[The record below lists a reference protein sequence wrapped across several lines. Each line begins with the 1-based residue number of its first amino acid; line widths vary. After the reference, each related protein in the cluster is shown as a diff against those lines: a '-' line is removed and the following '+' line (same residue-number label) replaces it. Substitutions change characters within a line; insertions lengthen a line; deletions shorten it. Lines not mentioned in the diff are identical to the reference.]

1 MHGCN
6 ATREPPIVPCRPRPC
21 LRARASRAVLVP
33 FQQPGPFPRAEGS
46 VRGLAILCVCRSR
59 RVRRLGPRPRPLG
72 LLLPPLVD
80 GVCIY
85 LLVHRP
91 GSVEGDSRSAG
102 SGNRS
107 RPIGTRDDSPIP
119 AGSGNRDATGV
130 QVRQLEQATG
140 VPLAMRMRARNPR
153 GTGVHRDSSL
163 LFAYHHPLPRHGH
176 SPWVIAA
183 RRPPGESA

>member
-1 MHGCN
+1 MHCCN
-6 ATREPPIVPCRPRPC
+6 ATRESPIVPCR
-21 LRARASRAVLVP
+21 LRRAVTCGVSP
-33 FQQPGPFPRAEGS
+33 SPRAEGS
-46 VRGLAILCVCRSR
+46 VRGFRLAWRYCVSCRSR

-85 LLVHRP
+85 LLVHRS

-119 AGSGNRDATGV
+119 AGSGFRDATGV
-130 QVRQLEQATG
+130 FKFANLNRPPSATL
-140 VPLAMRMRARNPR
+140 VRMRAQNPMGRAGVHPTAKGR
-153 GTGVHRDSSL
+153 GTAPCHWAAATRSAAVP
-163 LFAYHHPLPRHGH
+163 PLTLATATASGKL
-176 SPWVIAA
+176 
-183 RRPPGESA
+183 